1 MGWLSIGEVVLGGAR
16 VKQSRVPSCK
26 GIAIRGKAKVELSNE
41 ESWQSTALSRQAS
54 VWHSYVRRRQSEVT
68 QCKVPVR

>member
-1 MGWLSIGEVVLGGAR
+1 MGWLSIGEVVLGGVK

-26 GIAIRGKAKVELSNE
+26 GIELLGNVLVELSNE

-54 VWHSYVRRRQSEVT
+54 EWHSYVRWRQGEVS
-68 QCKVPVR
+68 

>member
-1 MGWLSIGEVVLGGAR
+1 MVCLSIGEVVLGGER
-16 VKQSRVPSCK
+16 VKQSRVPSSK
-26 GIAIRGKAKVELSNE
+26 GTDLWGKVVVELSNE

-54 VWHSYVRRRQSEVT
+54 EWHSYVRRRQGEVT

>member
-1 MGWLSIGEVVLGGAR
+1 MGWLSMGEVVLGGAR

-41 ESWQSTALSRQAS
+41 ESRYGILTLGAGE
-54 VWHSYVRRRQSEVT
+54 VR
-68 QCKVPVR
+68 